1 MENTIVKIKAASA
14 AANAKFAKGL
24 VKITSA
30 GTRLWSVDDS
40 DAIWIEGVITNKKE
54 NGGKAKGYFLQPAN
68 KADIETYGFLVSTL
82 LNSDYTKVQSAGA
95 TGVSTV
101 MLCLGKQLPIELTE
115 EQVLKAYGPDARKP
129 NERAV
134 SDWKFVMA
142 EKAKDPDAYRVTV
155 LSYQELEGEGE

>member
-1 MENTIVKIKAASA
+1 MSNTIVKIKAASA
-14 AANAKFAKGL
+14 AANKKFAKGL

-40 DAIWIEGVITNKKE
+40 DAIWIEGVITNKLKD
-54 NGGKAKGYFLQPAN
+54 GRTAKGYFLQPAHQ
-68 KADIETYGFLVSTL
+68 ADIDTYGYLVSTL

-115 EQVLKAYGPDARKP
+115 EQVLKAYGPESRNP
-129 NERAV
+129 NDRAV
-134 SDWKFVMA
+134 SDWKTVTEA
-142 EKAKDPDAYRVTV
+142 KATDPNAYRVTV
-155 LSYQELEGEGE
+155 LAYKEPGEE